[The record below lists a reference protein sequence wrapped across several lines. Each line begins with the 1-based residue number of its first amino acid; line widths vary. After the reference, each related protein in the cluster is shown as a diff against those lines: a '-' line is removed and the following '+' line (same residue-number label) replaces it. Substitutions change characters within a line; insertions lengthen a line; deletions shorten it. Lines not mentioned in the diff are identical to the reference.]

1 MDQRMDRVLANDSGV
16 TEGGK
21 RCSRR
26 NPKSS
31 SRDSTGLVTQN
42 HRPRPELLAAHEPQI
57 EPLAQAGEQR
67 RPVARQDG
75 LHDKLVL
82 IDQSQIRQ
90 GHRGLHASHE
100 QAFARLPLELL
111 NGFPQVPRTSSAF
124 QSTRSRVPDTTYF
137 FAPSIFRAKGTI
149 QSGRAPVRADGRHA
163 ASIIS

>member
-26 NPKSS
+26 KPKSS

-67 RPVARQDG
+67 RPWPARMG
-75 LHDKLVL
+75 CTTNSYSSINPRSAKATGSFTPPTNRPLPG
-82 IDQSQIRQ
+82 S
-90 GHRGLHASHE
+90 
-100 QAFARLPLELL
+100 RL
-111 NGFPQVPRTSSAF
+111 SC
-124 QSTRSRVPDTTYF
+124 
-137 FAPSIFRAKGTI
+137 
-149 QSGRAPVRADGRHA
+149 
-163 ASIIS
+163 